1 MSQDCLNMLMDWD
14 DKWGMNFITSKCK
27 VMHVG
32 TSNLNIQYNM
42 SGHMLGTTETER
54 DIGVLVSANMKPAR
68 QCQKAA
74 QTAGSVLGQIS
85 RAFHYRDRKT
95 FVKLYKQY
103 VRPHLEFAVTA
114 WSPWTVAEKEC
125 LERVQMRAI
134 KMVSGLISSDYHER
148 LAELGMETLEERRHR
163 MDMAQVY
170 KIVTGEDKVD
180 RDTWFTYNGERRTKD
195 DKGKCPSLEPET
207 AEGKAGSEEELFF
220 TACGREL
227 EQNPHSDKGHKNVS
241 SFKRLYGARRDKVDI
256 SA

>member
-1 MSQDCLNMLMDWD
+1 MQDCLNMLMDWD

-54 DIGVLVSANMKPAR
+54 DIGVLVSANMKLAR

-114 WSPWTVAEKEC
+114 WSPWTVADKEC

-180 RDTWFTYNGERRTKD
+180 AHPLSLKQQRARLEVRRNFFSQRVVESWNKIPTVIKDT
-195 DKGKCPSLEPET
+195 
-207 AEGKAGSEEELFF
+207 
-220 TACGREL
+220 
-227 EQNPHSDKGHKNVS
+227 KNVS
-241 SFKRLYGARRDKVDI
+241 SFKRLYGAHRDKVDI
-256 SA
+256 AA

>member
-1 MSQDCLNMLMDWD
+1 M
-14 DKWGMNFITSKCK
+14 
-27 VMHVG
+27 
-32 TSNLNIQYNM
+32 
-42 SGHMLGTTETER
+42 
-54 DIGVLVSANMKPAR
+54 
-68 QCQKAA
+68 
-74 QTAGSVLGQIS
+74 
-85 RAFHYRDRKT
+85 
-95 FVKLYKQY
+95 KLYQQY
-103 VRPHLEFAVTA
+103 IRPHLEFAVTA
-114 WSPWTVAEKEC
+114 WSPWTVADKEC

-207 AEGKAGSEEELFF
+207 AEVKAGSEEELFF

-227 EQNPHSDKGHKNVS
+227 EQNPHSDKGHKKCEQLQKALRS
-241 SFKRLYGARRDKVDI
+241 TQGQGGHRRLVPQPGLQRGQRVPQGDQRPLHGATCSRRGLHTKEQSVMSCGVGIVKVK
-256 SA
+256 SVTFF

>member
-1 MSQDCLNMLMDWD
+1 MSE
-14 DKWGMNFITSKCK
+14 
-27 VMHVG
+27 
-32 TSNLNIQYNM
+32 
-42 SGHMLGTTETER
+42 SGLDGWLGTGTDLGSLSLQRQKNLCETLR
-54 DIGVLVSANMKPAR
+54 V
-68 QCQKAA
+68 
-74 QTAGSVLGQIS
+74 
-85 RAFHYRDRKT
+85 
-95 FVKLYKQY
+95 YKQY

-114 WSPWTVAEKEC
+114 WSPWTVADKEC

-134 KMVSGLISSDYHER
+134 KMVSGLISNDYHER

-207 AEGKAGSEEELFF
+207 AEVKAGSEEELFF

-227 EQNPHSDKGHKNVS
+227 EQNPHSDKGHKKCEQLQKALRS
-241 SFKRLYGARRDKVDI
+241 TQGQGGHRRLVPQPGLQRG
-256 SA
+256 